1 MERDFKK
8 DWREYLPNK
17 IPTKDK
23 LPDYLYE
30 VLEKE
35 GVKTILDLGCGTG
48 RFTIDLAKRG
58 YSVLGVD
65 INPEAIEAAELEAA
79 RLHPAERRGRLRFMA
94 GDVLNVELDRAS
106 FDAVLLQLVISIIG
120 KAEDRWRLI
129 QVASSLLKPVGILY
143 FSASGVSDEINPTY
157 ADLYQKDLPLTG
169 EEYTYF
175 SRDQKTG
182 EILYLTHHFTHEEL
196 EELLKEDFEIE
207 MISKEREASSRRPSE
222 AAYFFYVIARQKI

>member
-79 RLHPAERRGRLRFMA
+79 RLNPAEAA
-94 GDVLNVELDRAS
+94 GA
-106 FDAVLLQLVISIIG
+106 LLITY
-120 KAEDRWRLI
+120 
-129 QVASSLLKPVGILY
+129 SS
-143 FSASGVSDEINPTY
+143 
-157 ADLYQKDLPLTG
+157 Q
-169 EEYTYF
+169 
-175 SRDQKTG
+175 
-182 EILYLTHHFTHEEL
+182 
-196 EELLKEDFEIE
+196 
-207 MISKEREASSRRPSE
+207 
-222 AAYFFYVIARQKI
+222 FYYY